1 LQRGKH
7 LAGYGGY
14 LSLNESSAAND
25 IGLPRPTEKDRMLLY
40 DLDQY
45 SRDLWGGK
53 DVGYGGF
60 KPQVQK
66 KISSISLIWPFMKAS
81 NKKKQQKK
89 ASIDGC
95 WSLSCRSLQKMFLAR
110 LQKLV

>member
-14 LSLNESSAAND
+14 LSLNESSTAND

-66 KISSISLIWPFMKAS
+66 KNSSISSIWPFMKSS
-81 NKKKQQKK
+81 NKKKQQLMVVGACHVVVFKK
-89 ASIDGC
+89 CFWQGY
-95 WSLSCRSLQKMFLAR
+95 KN
-110 LQKLV
+110 LV

>member
-66 KISSISLIWPFMKAS
+66 KNSSISSIWPFMKANNKRS
-81 NKKKQQKK
+81 NKKKHQLMVVGACHVEVFKK
-89 ASIDGC
+89 CFWQGF
-95 WSLSCRSLQKMFLAR
+95 KN
-110 LQKLV
+110 

>member
-60 KPQVQK
+60 KPQVQFFF
-66 KISSISLIWPFMKAS
+66 PFLWF
-81 NKKKQQKK
+81 
-89 ASIDGC
+89 G
-95 WSLSCRSLQKMFLAR
+95 LS
-110 LQKLV
+110 